1 MQCSNPFTHTYYPNI
16 ISLQLIGGRILGGLK
31 ERRLPAP
38 ARTPLRGH
46 SGRRLG
52 DHGDLGLPRERRA
65 HDEPL
70 IRQLDPLRLLVVP
83 GTARGRCCSAAAAA
97 LVVVGRT
104 PYKSRSANTYVIN
117 KGQSSKYVLQEVM
130 LQKPFRG
137 NFRFQE
143 HVLPIRLSS
152 IVVFI
157 VLIPQT

>member
-83 GTARGRCCSAAAAA
+83 GTARGRCCSAAAA

>member
-1 MQCSNPFTHTYYPNI
+1 MLESVYPHLLSPNI

-38 ARTPLRGH
+38 ARAPLRGH

-65 HDEPL
+65 HDETL

-83 GTARGRCCSAAAAA
+83 GTARGCCCSSAAA
-97 LVVVGRT
+97 LVVVGGT

-117 KGQSSKYVLQEVM
+117 KGQSSKYVLQDEM